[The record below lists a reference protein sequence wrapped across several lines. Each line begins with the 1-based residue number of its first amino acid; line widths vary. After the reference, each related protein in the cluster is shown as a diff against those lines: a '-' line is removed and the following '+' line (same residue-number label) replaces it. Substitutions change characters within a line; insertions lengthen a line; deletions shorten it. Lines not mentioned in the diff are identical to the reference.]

1 MTVYIIQ
8 KVPRRDFSSAEKYG
22 KLKPVVPYHEQIA
35 LSPGPVVFSAQK
47 ILKNFC
53 DDDYLLLVGDP
64 SIIGACCAIAS
75 RYNNGRYKVLKWD
88 RLERRYFPIDFF
100 YLVLN

>member
-1 MTVYIIQ
+1 MTVFIIQ
-8 KVPRRDFSSAEKYG
+8 KVPRRDFSSAKKYG
-22 KLKPVVPYHEQIA
+22 ELKGVVPYHEQIA
-35 LSPGPVVFSAQK
+35 LSPGPVVFAANK

-53 DDDYLLLVGDP
+53 DDDFLLLVGDP

-88 RLERRYFPIDFF
+88 RQLSKYFPIEFNI
-100 YLVLN
+100 LI

>member
-8 KVPRRDFSSAEKYG
+8 KVPKRDFSSAKQFG
-22 KLKPVVPYHEQIA
+22 DLKSLVPYHEQIA
-35 LSPGPVVFSAQK
+35 LSPGPVVFGVNK
-47 ILKNFC
+47 ILKNFS
-53 DDDYLLLVGDP
+53 DDDFLLLVGDP

-88 RLERRYFPIDFF
+88 RLERRYFPIEFNI
-100 YLVLN
+100 LI

>member
-1 MTVYIIQ
+1 M
-8 KVPRRDFSSAEKYG
+8 KKN
-22 KLKPVVPYHEQIA
+22 KLNEDVR
-35 LSPGPVVFSAQK
+35 QK
-47 ILKNFC
+47 ILKNPDLVLLDKEIFMSLINEKNFS

-88 RLERRYFPIDFF
+88 RLERRYFPIEFNI
-100 YLVLN
+100 LI